1 MNGINIP
8 KNINKK
14 VKTKIVYHDYVKD
27 FEQKLEEALE
37 EIYNQNGSVLNI
49 DMKQP
54 CPTPRSGYYGYAY
67 NALILY
73 TLEDN

>member
-1 MNGINIP
+1 MNGVNIP
-8 KNINKK
+8 KNLNRKI
-14 VKTKIVYHDYVKD
+14 KTKLVYHDYSKD
-27 FEQKLEEALE
+27 FAKALEEALE